1 MAKAGNV
8 VEREVFIAAAPASV
22 FEFFRDPALMA
33 LWIGRGHVL
42 DARPGG
48 QLRIEISPGNIASG
62 SYTVVDPPRRI
73 AFTWGWESQNFV
85 QGDLPPGTSLVEI
98 ELEPRDGGTLVRLR
112 HSSLPDPMLEMHRE
126 RWERYLSQLKSAAGQ

>member
-1 MAKAGNV
+1 MSDAENV
-8 VEREVFIAAAPASV
+8 VEREIFIAAAPETV

-48 QLRIEISPGNIASG
+48 QLRIEISAGNIASG
-62 SYTVVDPPRRI
+62 SYTVLDPPRRI
-73 AFTWGWESQNFV
+73 AFTWGWEKQNFV
-85 QGDLPPGTSLVEI
+85 QSDLPPGKSLVEI

-112 HSSLPDPMLEMHRE
+112 HSDLPDSMLDMHRE
-126 RWERYLSQLKSAAGQ
+126 RWERYLLRLESTVV